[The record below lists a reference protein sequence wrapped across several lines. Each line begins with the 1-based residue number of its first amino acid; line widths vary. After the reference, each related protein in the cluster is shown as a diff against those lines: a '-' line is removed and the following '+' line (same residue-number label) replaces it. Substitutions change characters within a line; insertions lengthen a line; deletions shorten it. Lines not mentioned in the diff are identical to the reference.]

1 MVTDIHT
8 LLQGLQPYNVLG
20 GAHSG
25 SAQFLHYNLNSSQ
38 GFTSN
43 PHVTANQ
50 LLSHYHTTPTP
61 HTHILPAA
69 HLAKL
74 SYFTDPHSHT
84 SLPHLTP
91 YDLPAAHLAALS
103 YLTGPHSHTSLLH
116 LTLTPHDS
124 PTFCTDFSCSTA
136 MSGILE
142 CIIRANKF
150 SKRWADLRR
159 SEGGDSYCG
168 SNVMFSL

>member
-1 MVTDIHT
+1 MGLTQARPNSYITTSILLKVVLPTHMSLQTNSLVTTT
-8 LLQGLQPYNVLG
+8 LLP
-20 GAHSG
+20 H
-25 SAQFLHYNLNSSQ
+25 HTH
-38 GFTSN
+38 FTSRTPCQILIFHWPSL
-43 PHVTANQ
+43 PH
-50 LLSHYHTTPTP
+50 LTPT
-61 HTHILPAA
+61 
-69 HLAKL
+69 
-74 SYFTDPHSHT
+74 PHSHT

-91 YDLPAAHLAALS
+91 YDLPTAHLAALS

-159 SEGGDSYCG
+159 SEGRDSYCG

>member
-1 MVTDIHT
+1 MGLTQARPNSYITTSILLKVLLPTHMSLQTNSLVTTTLLPYHTPTFYRPHT
-8 LLQGLQPYNVLG
+8 LP
-20 GAHSG
+20 
-25 SAQFLHYNLNSSQ
+25 NSHISL
-38 GFTSN
+38 
-43 PHVTANQ
+43 A
-50 LLSHYHTTPTP
+50 LTPT
-61 HTHILPAA
+61 
-69 HLAKL
+69 
-74 SYFTDPHSHT
+74 PHSHT

-159 SEGGDSYCG
+159 SEGRDSYCS